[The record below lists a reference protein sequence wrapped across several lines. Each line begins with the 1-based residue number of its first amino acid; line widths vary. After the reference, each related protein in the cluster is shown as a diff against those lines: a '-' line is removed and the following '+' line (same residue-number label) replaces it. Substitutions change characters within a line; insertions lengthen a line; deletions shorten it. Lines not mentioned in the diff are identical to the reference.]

1 MEEIINDELG
11 NVITVRYNSSEDKVT
26 YNNSGVDS
34 NFHEVFKCLEDSGPE
49 IICVEG
55 DELWDTESDVVTR
68 WKVGQFFWANKVNP

>member
-1 MEEIINDELG
+1 MEEILNDELG
-11 NVITVRYNSSEDKVT
+11 NVITLRYDPIEDKIT

-34 NFHEVFKCLEDSGPE
+34 NFHEITKCNEDSGTE

-68 WKVGQFFWANKVNP
+68 WKVGQFFLANKVNP